1 MDSLRKCRFL
11 GAKIM
16 ANTIVL
22 LSTLIPISIIV
33 MLILSIIVLYYIK
46 KKDFLKQLQQY
57 PSFSK
62 EAVKNTHIKIQYDK
76 KTDKNLTQLREK
88 YDLEKIAGNES
99 EIEQIL
105 NLMRWTHMLAR
116 RAPNPF
122 FPEKLNALSL
132 LHLIETTKQKL
143 NCYMYSTILNEVLL
157 SMGFKSRKIHMKP
170 MKKDHKESHV
180 IIVVYSKTLS
190 KWIMLDPDFCAYLKD
205 EEGTIL
211 GLLEIREKIIKNEPL
226 FVNKE
231 QQYNISGILGL
242 IANPLKRKTYVWYLS
257 KNIFRFTTALH
268 SIFDYDTRGK
278 KREYLELIPLGYD
291 DDMDTKTEVNK
302 TITTTITSNSNLFWN
317 D

>member
-1 MDSLRKCRFL
+1 
-11 GAKIM
+11 M
-16 ANTIVL
+16 ASKVVL
-22 LSTLIPISIIV
+22 LSTLIPISVIV
-33 MLILSIIVLYYIK
+33 LFVLLTLILYYVK
-46 KKDFLKQLQQY
+46 KNDFLKQLRQY
-57 PSFSK
+57 PSFS
-62 EAVKNTHIKIQYDK
+62 EVDLKNPTIKIQYEN
-76 KTDKNLTQLREK
+76 KTNENLTLLREK
-88 YDLEKIAGNES
+88 YNLDKIAGNGT

-116 RAPNPF
+116 RAPHPF

-170 MKKDHKESHV
+170 MKKDHKESHI

-190 KWIMLDPDFCAYLKD
+190 KWILLDPDFCAYLKD

-231 QQYNISGILGL
+231 QQYNIGGILGL
-242 IANPLKRKTYVWYLS
+242 IVNPIKRKMYVWYLS

-268 SIFDYDTRGK
+268 NVFDFDTRGK

-291 DDMDTKTEVNK
+291 DDMDTKSVVNK
-302 TITTTITSNSNLFWN
+302 TITTTITTNSKLFWE